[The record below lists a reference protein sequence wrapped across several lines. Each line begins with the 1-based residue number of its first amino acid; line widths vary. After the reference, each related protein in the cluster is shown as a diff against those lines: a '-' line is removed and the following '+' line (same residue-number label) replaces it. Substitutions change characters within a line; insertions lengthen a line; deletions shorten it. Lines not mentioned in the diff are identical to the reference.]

1 MRASTTQ
8 LVVRKQLYA
17 MGCELFEIGVL
28 RIDGRMV
35 LRNGWTSNQIDA
47 ALPWLR
53 RENARG
59 AQVFIRPHGTHALSL
74 VDDLSAETIPRMT
87 DAGFQPAAVV
97 ETSPGNFQVWLN
109 HGRILFDHAFST
121 QAAKELARRFR
132 GDPSSADWRHF
143 GRLAGFTNQKPKRR
157 LRNGLSPFVRLHG
170 NEGRIYS
177 AAGEF
182 LEEVKSLAKTSSFE
196 RAARTTT
203 RVTST
208 EESVRPLTEFQR
220 DPRYGGDLHRADMAW
235 ALHAVSRG
243 LPEQQIR
250 DEILHARDL
259 SKKGGAARQLD
270 YAQRTAL
277 KAFSTIEPLR

>member
-1 MRASTTQ
+1 MSASTTQ
-8 LVVRKQLYA
+8 SVVREQLCA

-28 RIDGRMV
+28 RMDGRMLV
-35 LRNGWTSNQIDA
+35 RSGWSSDQIDA

-59 AQVFIRPHGTHALSL
+59 AQIFVRPQGTHALSL

-109 HGRILFDHAFST
+109 HGRILFDRTFST
-121 QAAKELARRFR
+121 HAAKELARRFG

-157 LRNGLSPFVRLHG
+157 LRSGLPPFVRLH
-170 NEGRIYS
+170 ECKGRPYS
-177 AAGEF
+177 AALEF
-182 LEEVKSLAKTSSFE
+182 LREVKSLAERSSAE
-196 RAARTTT
+196 RAPWTM
-203 RVTST
+203 SGPSSN
-208 EESVRPLTEFQR
+208 EDSVRPLTEFHR
-220 DPRYGGDLHRADMAW
+220 DPKYGGDMHRADMAW
-235 ALHAVSRG
+235 ALHAASRG

-250 DEILHARDL
+250 TEILYARDL
-259 SKKGGAARQLD
+259 SKKGGPERQLN
-270 YAQRTAL
+270 YAHRTATKAL
-277 KAFSTIEPLR
+277 KTVEPLH